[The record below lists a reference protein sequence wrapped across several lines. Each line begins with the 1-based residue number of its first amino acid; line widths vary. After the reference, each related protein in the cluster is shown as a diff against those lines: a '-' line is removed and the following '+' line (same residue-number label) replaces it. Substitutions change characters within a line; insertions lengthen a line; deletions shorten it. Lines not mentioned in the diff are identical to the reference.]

1 VRPEDVRLHGNE
13 RRRQRTRRRLSLPL
27 LVAAGLLVPLG
38 LAWAIGS
45 SPEPDDGQRYQ
56 AVLVRGL
63 DRHDDGSA
71 TDDLEVVL
79 ADADGS
85 VQPLR
90 RMPASR
96 FPAQG
101 GIWNPALST
110 QGWLTFSTQVGD
122 GPEPTD
128 VLLDLADPDRAPTL
142 LPGWSRTGWAPDGSL
157 WRESTG
163 TELIDPESGTR
174 TSVEREDGGDLQTL
188 PLGSWSLATTID
200 GELVVSAPP
209 DPVDGEPTLP
219 RMQAWGGIDAGG
231 RLTLAIPRIAENG
244 RLRYLSPRWGVLWV
258 CDSDPSALA
267 YCPGRPR
274 GSVISG
280 PAADGTYR
288 TWRGRPARDEFV
300 VQASWAAD
308 GGAWLLLDRRSIGR
322 TLALVHLAL
331 DGTEREVASFVADP
345 EGGASIDALAPDDS
359 MVAIGWLDEAGWWTA
374 LVDIRSGRTT
384 LHRGSL
390 AGFARPDDARP
401 WIHDDGASEQGT
413 RLAGSAAPNVAA
425 TGYPPLPTVETQTEG
440 MERTL
445 LIHEEPGY
453 PAASGGNRPSV
464 VLGPVDLDDGYGISL
479 VCSGPGDVS
488 YTVNDEDPELKHC
501 QDSFS
506 DEWAS
511 LIAEDDIT
519 VTVVADASTAWRMV
533 VFDPPPWVPRGS
545 PGTGDG

>member
-1 VRPEDVRLHGNE
+1 MADITDRAIERLLREVLQAEAESLPLRVRPEDVRLHGNE
-13 RRRQRTRRRLSLPL
+13 RRRQRTRRRLGLPL

-45 SPEPDDGQRYQ
+45 SPEPDEGQRYQ

-163 TELIDPESGTR
+163 TELIDPETGTR
-174 TSVEREDGGDLQTL
+174 TSVEREDGADLYPL

-219 RMQAWGGIDAGG
+219 RTQAWGGIDADG
-231 RLTLAIPRIAENG
+231 RLTLAIRARSPTVRAG
-244 RLRYLSPRWGVLWV
+244 RVGRSSP
-258 CDSDPSALA
+258 ALPPMVHTG
-267 YCPGRPR
+267 PGAA
-274 GSVISG
+274 G
-280 PAADGTYR
+280 PQGAN
-288 TWRGRPARDEFV
+288 
-300 VQASWAAD
+300 SWC
-308 GGAWLLLDRRSIGR
+308 RRAG
-322 TLALVHLAL
+322 L
-331 DGTEREVASFVADP
+331 P
-345 EGGASIDALAPDDS
+345 
-359 MVAIGWLDEAGWWTA
+359 MVAPGCCSIAGRSAGHWRSSTSPWTA
-374 LVDIRSGRTT
+374 RSGRSR
-384 LHRGSL
+384 HS
-390 AGFARPDDARP
+390 
-401 WIHDDGASEQGT
+401 
-413 RLAGSAAPNVAA
+413 
-425 TGYPPLPTVETQTEG
+425 
-440 MERTL
+440 
-445 LIHEEPGY
+445 
-453 PAASGGNRPSV
+453 
-464 VLGPVDLDDGYGISL
+464 
-479 VCSGPGDVS
+479 
-488 YTVNDEDPELKHC
+488 
-501 QDSFS
+501 
-506 DEWAS
+506 
-511 LIAEDDIT
+511 
-519 VTVVADASTAWRMV
+519 
-533 VFDPPPWVPRGS
+533 
-545 PGTGDG
+545 